1 MPSCPAK
8 SFSHIH
14 TGVSFGC
21 TRKKEMKTPCSHCLE
36 IWHLH
41 SCVLGNPKVWRLL
54 CIRLVMISWM
64 DLSFHFILHHQP
76 MINYT
81 RPQIANGLLGTVAT
95 NFLRHVELGRR
106 FRCICT
112 LSVSLCLYF
121 LCFSPSAPKNLRA
134 EGAPHV
140 LFWDCSMTCFTQN

>member
-21 TRKKEMKTPCSHCLE
+21 TRKKRNEDPVFALPWSLA
-36 IWHLH
+36 
-41 SCVLGNPKVWRLL
+41 PALL
-54 CIRLVMISWM
+54 CSWQPQCLATSLYSAGN
-64 DLSFHFILHHQP
+64 DQLNGSFIPFQFILHHQP

-112 LSVSLCLYF
+112 LFVSLCLYF
-121 LCFSPSAPKNLRA
+121 LCFSPSAPKNLKA

-140 LFWDCSMTCFTQN
+140 LFWDCSCFTQN